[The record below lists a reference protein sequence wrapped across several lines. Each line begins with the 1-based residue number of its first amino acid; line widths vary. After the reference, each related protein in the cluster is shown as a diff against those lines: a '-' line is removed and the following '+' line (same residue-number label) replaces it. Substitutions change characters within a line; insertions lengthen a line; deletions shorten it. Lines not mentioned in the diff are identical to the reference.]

1 MKTAILIS
9 IVLCSAAALGQ
20 TAGVLPSQPQV
31 IQIMGNPLHAEIKPL
46 ATEHPLVGGG
56 PSTYTF
62 AKGERPLWEFG
73 PVSEQPRPLG
83 DIAREYRKGKQTAKK
98 AEIVLEKQGS

>member
-9 IVLCSAAALGQ
+9 IVMSTAAALGQ
-20 TAGVLPSQPQV
+20 TAGVLSSQPQV
-31 IQIMGNPLHAEIKPL
+31 VQIMGNPLHAEAKPL

-62 AKGERPLWEFG
+62 AHGERPLWEFG
-73 PVSEQPRPLG
+73 PVSDAPRPLG
-83 DIAREYRKGKQTAKK
+83 DIAREYRKERQSAKK
-98 AEIVLEKQGS
+98 AEVILEKQGS